1 MTWELACQSVSITMF
16 AETCLASARV
26 VYERRE
32 GYKTCSD
39 SVLSVRFKI
48 YDLDLLYNFEMNK
61 LESLK
66 SYVRRDMFGERAS
79 GL

>member
-1 MTWELACQSVSITMF
+1 MGSIAMF
-16 AETCLASARV
+16 AETCLASERAACG
-26 VYERRE
+26 RRE
-32 GYKTCSD
+32 WHKGSSD
-39 SVLSVRFKI
+39 SVLSVKFKI